1 MTSRTGNNAFT
12 LIEVLVASVILFAGL
27 GAVLKA
33 YSMAV
38 TALDSAAD
46 VLVSTAWL
54 RDKTAVMELQGKDG
68 GALMSG
74 GGQTRLEGRDYR
86 WEVDARDQ
94 AITPNLKLQS
104 AVITITRSP
113 SGTPRLL
120 QAEWALFREPEAPP
134 AK

>member
-1 MTSRTGNNAFT
+1 MTSRTGNSAFT

-38 TALDSAAD
+38 IALDSAAD
-46 VLVSTAWL
+46 ILVSTAWL
-54 RDKTAVMELQGKDG
+54 RDKASVLELQGKDG
-68 GALMSG
+68 GVLMSG
-74 GGQTRLEGRDYR
+74 GGQVQLECRDYR
-86 WEVDARDQ
+86 WKVDARDQ

-104 AVITITRSP
+104 AVISIVRSP
-113 SGTPRLL
+113 SGAPHLL
-120 QAEWALFREPEAPP
+120 QAEWALFREPEASP